1 MMPRSALLT
10 ASGYL
15 RVSADL
21 LPPMKRKR
29 DYFYFFQR
37 GFAQSRRI
45 ELYPLLKNEM
55 KEPWPKRKAIYGNGA
70 ARSPFT
76 SVKALLKFTGIPLP
90 EESVEFPVR
99 KKKDGWL
106 IVQL

>member
-10 ASGYL
+10 PSGYL

-21 LPPMKRKR
+21 LPPIKRKR
-29 DYFYFFQR
+29 NDFYFFQR
-37 GFAQSRRI
+37 GFPQSRRM
-45 ELYPLLKNEM
+45 ELYPVLKNEM
-55 KEPWPKRKAIYGNGA
+55 KGPWPKRKAIYGNDA

-76 SVKALLKFTGIPLP
+76 SVKALLKFMGIPLP
-90 EESVEFPVR
+90 EESVEWPVR

-106 IVQL
+106 MVQL